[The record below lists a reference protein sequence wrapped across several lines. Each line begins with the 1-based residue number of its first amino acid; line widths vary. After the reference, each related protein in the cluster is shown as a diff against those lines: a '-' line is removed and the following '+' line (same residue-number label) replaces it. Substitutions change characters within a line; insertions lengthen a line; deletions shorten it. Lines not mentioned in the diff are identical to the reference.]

1 MDVRETGGTPVDT
14 AFTEY
19 RGNTQRNGS
28 SSDDDDL
35 LGESGDD
42 LSKLGEL
49 GGPWQQWSDD
59 QKKTMMLWLNYEL
72 DIIARAKDKIE
83 EINKCWAKG
92 PIPKSQVKKVPTP
105 PKTDLSFIYTEG
117 KSKEKGTGDDNEF
130 IDYLKSKCSN
140 NENTDEHFDEMST
153 SDLDEMAEHLR
164 KRFIQLGKATNTL
177 LLEHI
182 SVGGDLERAKNLFK
196 SLSRKRR
203 NQSKISWEL
212 WISNN
217 VKICKRYANKHILV
231 YRLVTEYPE
240 LKKLTISFKE
250 LYAISGKIR
259 TVFSRNNAEGL
270 KWK

>member
-1 MDVRETGGTPVDT
+1 MDG

-19 RGNTQRNGS
+19 RGNGES
-28 SSDDDDL
+28 SSDESI
-35 LGESGDD
+35 LGESGDN
-42 LSKLGEL
+42 LSKLG
-49 GGPWQQWSDD
+49 GPWEQWSDD
-59 QKKTMMLWLNYEL
+59 QKEIMMLWLNYEL
-72 DIIARAKDKIE
+72 DKISIAKQKIE
-83 EINKCWAKG
+83 EITKVWEKG

-117 KSKEKGTGDDNEF
+117 KSKEKGTGDDKL